1 MGTGTVTIAGTGN
14 YGDFIQRTFKIEAVG
29 GEEITASLSEYFGS
43 LDQHPA
49 GTTTQVSVTHGNHDV
64 GFTITGVAPTA
75 QVDAD
80 SKTISFTD
88 PDVYTITVKAGDT
101 LHAEQEFTLTYMLMP
116 KTSDGGFILTFDGN
130 DTRVVT
136 YGQRLIPEGQTA
148 AGLLEV
154 KDGNGDV
161 LAYGTDYTLSCMYY
175 DCLGNSGQA
184 VTTVQGIPAAGM
196 YVVTAAGTG
205 QYGSDQTGV
214 FTLLVLQKNIGGE
227 DITWTVADDA
237 LVYNAG
243 AQEPAVTSGTFTDE
257 AGVTQSVDF
266 VVDSY
271 QNNTNAGSDTARSIV
286 KVPAGSNNYTGTAS
300 IPFSIG
306 RRPITDDAGK
316 FTITVPTSVSISV
329 GGEAR
334 PAVTIYDEEL
344 GRELTSQDFTV
355 TYANNTSA
363 GTATVSITGTGNYY
377 TGTAIQKTFS
387 VVVTSTTFSMEITP
401 VTKWAYGD
409 TGATDITVSG
419 NSGITL
425 AVGTDYTLSISK
437 DGGAERNFTNTADAL
452 AYLDKPGTY
461 TVKATGIGG
470 YSFTET
476 QTVTI
481 EKAKLSLE
489 ILVTPSVKAGSGTTK
504 IQVTPGTWPAGID
517 GTALTRLTV
526 SKDGTAQNDLT
537 LKYDGTAGA
546 YKDVT
551 FSFGNDT
558 AVYTFGVDTTEI
570 TGFDPDCYELAITG
584 GTLSVVQ
591 QTSGGGGGGGGGGA
605 VTYTITASAGDH
617 GSINPTGKVS
627 VVKGQDAAFVFTA
640 DSGWQVAVVL
650 VDGVSAGAVSSY
662 TFTNVTANHTISVTF
677 EKDSTIADPDDTGV
691 SDWLITGDHI
701 LYLNGYGQDLF
712 GPTDNLTRAQA
723 AQLFYNLLL
732 EKDVPVTVSFTDVPA
747 DAWYAEA
754 VHTLASL
761 GIVEGVGGGLFDP
774 ERSITRA
781 EFTVIAMR
789 FAQPNVIDTDIFP
802 DVSRNDWFYEQV
814 VSAVQYGWINGYADG
829 TFRPNET
836 ITRAEVA
843 AIVNRMLGRSAD
855 GTYVDAHANEL
866 TQFTD
871 VSPYY
876 WAYYDIMEAA
886 NAHDHIKKD
895 GTEIWND

>member
-1 MGTGTVTIAGTGN
+1 M
-14 YGDFIQRTFKIEAVG
+14 
-29 GEEITASLSEYFGS
+29 SLK
-43 LDQHPA
+43 Q
-49 GTTTQVSVTHGNHDV
+49 
-64 GFTITGVAPTA
+64 A
-75 QVDAD
+75 Q
-80 SKTISFTD
+80 
-88 PDVYTITVKAGDT
+88 G
-101 LHAEQEFTLTYMLMP
+101 
-116 KTSDGGFILTFDGN
+116 ILTFDGN

-148 AGLLEV
+148 ADLLEV

-334 PAVTIYDEEL
+334 PAVTIYDKEL
-344 GRELTSQDFTV
+344 DRELTSQDFTV

-437 DGGAERNFTNTADAL
+437 DGGAEQSFTNTADAL

-461 TVKATGIGG
+461 TVKATGTGG

-481 EKAKLSLE
+481 EKAKLALS
-489 ILVTPSVKAGSGTTK
+489 ITVDPAVKAGGGTAQ

-517 GTALTRLTV
+517 GTKFTKLTV
-526 SKDGTAQNDLT
+526 TKGGTAQDDLT
-537 LKYDGTAGA
+537 LEYDSTAGT
-546 YKDVT
+546 YKEVT

-558 AVYTFGVDTTEI
+558 TVYAFGVDTAEI
-570 TGFDPDCYELAITG
+570 TGFDPDCYELDITG

-591 QTSGGGGGGGGGGA
+591 QTGGGGGGGIGA

-617 GSINPTGKVS
+617 GSINPAGKVS

-640 DSGWQVAVVL
+640 DSGWQVADVL

-732 EKDVPVTVSFTDVPA
+732 EKDVPVAVSFTDVPA

-855 GTYVDAHANEL
+855 RTYVDAHANEL